1 MLGAKRVM
9 GEQELKELADVS
21 ASFDIR
27 PRRRFQYLA
36 MFLALLSLIFSIVGE
51 TKIYSEVDHKK
62 FCAGEIDSSGAG
74 TWATVA
80 LLLLIAGFTMVIA
93 GPNECCNAVI
103 CKRYGLKT
111 FNAGLYLMLG
121 WVFFAFAVCCLY
133 FGAVRELNHDCP
145 KAFED
150 SYEVIVDGFIVAG
163 GVCGFIATSFA
174 TLYYG
179 DSMTLAGL
187 QAEKGLLT
195 AKRKII
201 AGNADGAPECVRLLV
216 DAGARVDTRHRA
228 ARSLYGG
235 RGLGHLSNLRW
246 RRSETL
252 RLQVPP
258 RVYFKYKLQYK

>member
-1 MLGAKRVM
+1 MDKGSVLITVKAKM
-9 GEQELKELADVS
+9 QFQQWHGDELTGGLSEQELKELADVS

-74 TWATVA
+74 TWVTVA

-195 AKRKII
+195 AKQKII
-201 AGNADGAPECVRLLV
+201 AGNADGGTAMRTQADEENGTFG
-216 DAGARVDTRHRA
+216 GAAMVPMEETNRA
-228 ARSLYGG
+228 
-235 RGLGHLSNLRW
+235 
-246 RRSETL
+246 
-252 RLQVPP
+252 
-258 RVYFKYKLQYK
+258 